1 MCVVLVYLFSVCVVV
16 AVDLS
21 VDVAVDVVVDA
32 DRDHEAPAVM
42 LSVPCLGRLCSVA
55 KIPTILAQQESPKQ

>member
-16 AVDLS
+16 ADDLS
-21 VDVAVDVVVDA
+21 VDVAVDVVVA
-32 DRDHEAPAVM
+32 VRDHEALAVM
-42 LSVPCLGRLCSVA
+42 LSVQCLGRLCSVA